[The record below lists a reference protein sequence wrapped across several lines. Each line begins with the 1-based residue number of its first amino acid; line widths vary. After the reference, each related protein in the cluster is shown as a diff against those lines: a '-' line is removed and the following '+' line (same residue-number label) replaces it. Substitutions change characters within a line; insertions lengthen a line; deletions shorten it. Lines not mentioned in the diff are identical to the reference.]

1 MFDDLSLYGR
11 YNRII
16 GQIGLPWWKLGGNH
30 DLNFEAPDSR
40 YSRETFK
47 RVFGANYY
55 AFEYGDA
62 LFLMLDNV
70 EYLGTDSA
78 KPRRAGKYRG
88 FFGERQLAFA
98 ANALRET
105 PSARLVVAVMHI
117 PLRNYLDPD
126 DPSFNTADRAEFL
139 ALLGGRN
146 AVSFAGHTHTTEHHY
161 FSQEDGFSGTTPH
174 HHHVLTAVS
183 GSWWS
188 GPLDRR
194 GIASADSRDGTPHG
208 FHVLSI
214 DGAGYTTRFV
224 PANEP
229 DARQMRISL
238 DADFH
243 FGRDSIR
250 DFWMGQLQ
258 GSPLSKDQLAAA
270 TLIVNVFDGGPKTT
284 VEYRIGTGGTCDE
297 DAKAARSFC
306 RRGVW
311 PQQGYHQVLGQGGAV
326 VAYLGG
332 PLAAL
337 ARRRRSC
344 DRRACGGR
352 IWPEPPRP
360 ASFGSHRLRQRFFWL
375 LPALRSGREAERFL
389 GGAEQGLRLVDAFAL
404 FGGRIGIIDD
414 SRAGLHMHRPILD
427 NGGAQDNARVPL
439 ARGAEIADAA
449 AIDSALVGFEFV
461 DNFHRP
467 HFWRAGNGAGG
478 KSGTKRVDDIVL
490 GGEPAFDVRD
500 DMHDMDVALDRE
512 FLGHLDRPC
521 LRDAPHIVA
530 AEIEQHQM
538 LGAFLFVRQELRR
551 QTFVLGLRLAAPAGA
566 RDGPDGD
573 FSAPHAHQDFRTRT
587 DDLERSKIEVAEKR
601 RGVDSPQRPVERK
614 GG

>member
-1 MFDDLSLYGR
+1 MTVNAYPSRRELMAAAATLAAAAPARGLAAKDETVPAPTCETSHKTVKGVVFESGTGARERREGDPGLAGVLVSNGHEVVRTGPGGGYSLPIEDGMAVFVIKPAGYAVPLDEATRLPRFSYIHQPDGTPASLDLLYPGMAPTGPLPASVDFGLIKATEPRRFDAVLFADPQPESDAEINFIREDVVNGLIGAEAAFGITAGDIMFDDLSLYGR

-16 GQIGLPWWKLGGNH
+16 GQIGLPWWNIGGNH

-40 YSRETFK
+40 HSRETFK

-55 AFEYGDA
+55 AFEYGDT

-70 EYLGTDSA
+70 QYLGADPA
-78 KPRRAGKYRG
+78 NPRRAGKYRG

-161 FSQEDGFSGTTPH
+161 FSQEDGFPGTTPH

-243 FGRDSIR
+243 FGHDSIR

-270 TLIVNVFDGGPKTT
+270 TLVVVVFDGGPNTT
-284 VEYRIGTGGTCDE
+284 AEYRIGTGGTVAMKPQRRPDPFVEEVFGRNKETIKSWVKAEPSSHIWVARLPPSLDPGAHAIDVHVVDE
-297 DAKAARSFC
+297 
-306 RRGVW
+306 
-311 PQQGYHQVLGQGGAV
+311 Y
-326 VAYLGG
+326 
-332 PLAAL
+332 
-337 ARRRRSC
+337 RRSHH
-344 DRRACGGR
+344 G
-352 IWPEPPRP
+352 
-360 ASFGSHRLRQRFFWL
+360 
-375 LPALRSGREAERFL
+375 
-389 GGAEQGLRLVDAFAL
+389 RLV
-404 FGGRIGIIDD
+404 
-414 SRAGLHMHRPILD
+414 
-427 NGGAQDNARVPL
+427 
-439 ARGAEIADAA
+439 
-449 AIDSALVGFEFV
+449 
-461 DNFHRP
+461 
-467 HFWRAGNGAGG
+467 
-478 KSGTKRVDDIVL
+478 
-490 GGEPAFDVRD
+490 
-500 DMHDMDVALDRE
+500 
-512 FLGHLDRPC
+512 
-521 LRDAPHIVA
+521 
-530 AEIEQHQM
+530 
-538 LGAFLFVRQELRR
+538 
-551 QTFVLGLRLAAPAGA
+551 
-566 RDGPDGD
+566 
-573 FSAPHAHQDFRTRT
+573 
-587 DDLERSKIEVAEKR
+587 LEVT
-601 RGVDSPQRPVERK
+601 G
-614 GG
+614 